1 MVVIGRQVDLCE
13 SEASLVC
20 MVAPCSMFPCRRQ
33 EEEAGVWVMGLEMGA
48 EVGRE
53 NQKCCFGCVK
63 AESTLKGC

>member
-48 EVGRE
+48 EVGSL
-53 NQKCCFGCVK
+53 GGW
-63 AESTLKGC
+63 AEKTRSAALGV